1 MKNRILNKKII
12 LGAFAMLSLVAII
25 FVTSVAPFILDPS
38 KIGTSEFWTDMVIL
52 IVISIFS
59 VICVMIMGQVD
70 NAGNPKSQISK
81 QTSLFLAIKE
91 KVVSSE
97 FAQWVHQKLEPND
110 QKEVYRRVLNTIN
123 VKQYDIID
131 LSRKDI
137 KSLINMPQ
145 RINNVW
151 YDEITEKQYKVILKI
166 KDGDYNIKFVN
177 PDYYLTDNHVQT
189 KYTRSER
196 ATNEDNKRMGYV
208 GLSLVTKIIM
218 VVIIGCVLGMYT
230 RDVLTNQDTATSLSK
245 LFSRLFNT
253 FSSAF
258 VGYFVGCQDNDI
270 VASYIEMKV
279 NTINDMLADKEKGFK
294 AKDIQ
299 EIAREKFIAK
309 TQENTLKI
317 EEKEDEE
324 VKKELAREVL

>member
-97 FAQWVHQKLEPND
+97 FAQWVHQKLESND

-230 RDVLTNQDTATSLSK
+230 RDVLTNQDTATSLSR